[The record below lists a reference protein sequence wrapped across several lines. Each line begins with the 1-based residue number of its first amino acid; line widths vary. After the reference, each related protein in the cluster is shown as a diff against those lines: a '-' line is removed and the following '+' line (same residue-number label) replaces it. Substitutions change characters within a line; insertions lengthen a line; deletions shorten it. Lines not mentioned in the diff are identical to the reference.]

1 MSACTYACDERS
13 KPVNMIHPTALIA
26 TGARLADDVEVGPY
40 VIIEEHVSIGSG
52 TKVMAHAVVR
62 GYTTIGECNQIHMGA
77 IIGHDPQDV
86 AFNPAV
92 ESYVRIGNNN
102 LIREYCTI
110 HRGTKPGSE
119 TCIGDNNF
127 LMAGS
132 HLGHNVHIGD
142 RVVVANNALLA
153 GYVTVGDRVF
163 ISGGV
168 AIHQFCS
175 IGRLAMLSGNGRFSQ
190 NIPPFVIALERN
202 AVQGLNLVGLRRAG
216 VSPEALRELKEAYHV
231 LYRAGLLR
239 TEAIAR
245 MQACAFASDEARD
258 FIDFVVNTDRPLV
271 QPREKN
277 KEED

>member
-1 MSACTYACDERS
+1 MT
-13 KPVNMIHPTALIA
+13 MIHPTALIA
-26 TGARLADDVEVGPY
+26 AGARLSDDVEIGPY

-52 TKVMAHAVVR
+52 TKIMAHAVVR
-62 GYTTIGECNQIHMGA
+62 GHTTIGECNQIHMGA

-86 AFNPAV
+86 AFDPAF

-119 TCIGDNNF
+119 TCIGNNNF

-153 GYVTVGDRVF
+153 GYVKVGDRVF
-163 ISGGV
+163 ISGG
-168 AIHQFCS
+168 AGIHQFCS

-202 AVQGLNLVGLRRAG
+202 TVQGLNLVGMRRAG

-231 LYRAGLLR
+231 LYRSGLLR
-239 TEAIAR
+239 REAIAR
-245 MQACAFASDEARD
+245 MQACGFASDEARD
-258 FIDFVVNTDRPLV
+258 FLDFVVNTDRPLM
-271 QPREKN
+271 QPREKIKGRN
-277 KEED
+277 SA